1 MNDTLSPNLTTPA
14 ASGICPELTGFD
26 APVEEPVTC
35 CEPGRPLSMAW
46 ISDELLAETQRVWSK
61 AYGRPIGEEEAVEI
75 LTNVK
80 HLAQALMKAKQGG
93 DAK

>member
-1 MNDTLSPNLTTPA
+1 MPA
-14 ASGICPELTGFD
+14 ASGICPELTGFHG
-26 APVEEPVTC
+26 PVEEPVTC
-35 CEPGRPLSMAW
+35 REAARPLSMAW
-46 ISDELLAETQRVWSK
+46 ISNELLAQTQRVWSR

>member
-1 MNDTLSPNLTTPA
+1 
-14 ASGICPELTGFD
+14 
-26 APVEEPVTC
+26 
-35 CEPGRPLSMAW
+35 MAW
-46 ISDELLAETQRVWSK
+46 ISNELLAQTQRVWSR
-61 AYGRPIGEEEAVEI
+61 AYGRPIGEEEAAEI